1 LRTADA
7 QTRGARRIKRR
18 QVGVEPD
25 LEKMKAARHALED
38 DGQPFSPAMGPL
50 KS

>member
-1 LRTADA
+1 VLQETPRATPNA
-7 QTRGARRIKRR
+7 I
-18 QVGVEPD
+18 

-38 DGQPFSPAMGPL
+38 DGQPFSPAIGPL